1 MLPGSESARI
11 SISVVTEGESLDRV
25 GSENDAKTRAVLQSV
40 KSLEIENLKLKTSGY
55 RVTPQRDYKARPPKI
70 KGYEVFNAIEATLE
84 GWAPDQLSKHATKI
98 IGKALESGANSIQ
111 FVQFYI
117 KNRDGLEN
125 EALKLA
131 VAQAVQRAKTMA
143 TAAGV
148 KLRRIVSLSTQ
159 PVQMPPQPR
168 MLRAMEMKID
178 ADAAAPPM
186 EIGESKIRVQV
197 GIVYEIE
204 P

>member
-168 MLRAMEMKID
+168 MLRAMEMKTD